1 MTPPAAVTSSPRPGR
16 PDDPVEDLLRG
27 AIDVHVHAG
36 PHLFSSPRRVDPF
49 EAARE
54 ARDAGMRAI
63 VYMDVFEM
71 SSGTAWLVNRQLA
84 REDAATDTPPTT
96 PFDTYGG
103 IILNTIYDGTNP
115 RAVRTALEYGDG
127 AKFVSFGAHST
138 WFKASTE
145 GRVVDGKPRLF
156 QDLDP
161 GFAARELART
171 IRIPVD
177 GPVGSEIDAILGL
190 MAERPEVVLVTGHVS
205 GPEALRLVDLAQ
217 RYGIE
222 HVLVSGL
229 AVEELTIDEQREA
242 VAMGALLERSIA
254 QYIGT
259 EGIPKTHYYVERE
272 LMDELVYDPAFR
284 RTKHGGLLGLAA
296 QIEAIGAPN
305 VVVSTDYGV
314 RSLPT
319 PVEGMRQ
326 AIACLL
332 DLDVD
337 EGSIRT
343 MVRDAP
349 ARLLGLG

>member
-1 MTPPAAVTSSPRPGR
+1 VTLLPAGR
-16 PDDPVEDLLRG
+16 SFELSRELLRG
-27 AIDVHVHAG
+27 ALDIHVHAG

-63 VYMDVFEM
+63 VYMDVFEI

-84 REDAATDTPPTT
+84 REDAATDTPPPA
-96 PFDTYGG
+96 PFHTYGG

-115 RAVRTALEYGDG
+115 RAVQTALEYGDG

-145 GRVVDGKPRLF
+145 GRIVDGEPRLF

-161 GFAARELART
+161 SFAARELART

-177 GPVGSEIDAILGL
+177 GPVGSELDAILGL
-190 MAERPEVVLVTGHVS
+190 IAERPEVVLLTGHVS
-205 GPEALRLVDLAQ
+205 GPEALRLVDLAR
-217 RYGIE
+217 RYGIGR
-222 HVLVSGL
+222 VLVSGL
-229 AVEELTIDEQREA
+229 AVEELTLDQQRE
-242 VAMGALLERSIA
+242 VVDKGALLERSIA

-272 LMDELVYDPAFR
+272 LMDELVYDPTFR
-284 RTKHGGLLGLAA
+284 GTKHGGLPGLAA
-296 QIEAIGAPN
+296 QIAAIGPEHI
-305 VVVSTDYGV
+305 VLSTDYGV

-326 AIACLL
+326 AIGCLL

-337 EGSIRT
+337 EPSIRT

-349 ARLLGLG
+349 ARLLGLA